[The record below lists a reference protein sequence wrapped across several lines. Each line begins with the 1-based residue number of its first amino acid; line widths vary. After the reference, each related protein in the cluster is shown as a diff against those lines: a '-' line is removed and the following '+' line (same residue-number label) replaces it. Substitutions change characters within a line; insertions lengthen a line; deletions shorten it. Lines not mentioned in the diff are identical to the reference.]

1 MLHWLALALTFTAA
15 LFWILNAI
23 DVALGARKLPNIRD
37 IAPLDDADCPPV
49 SILFAARD
57 EEEKLPA
64 ALATFLALD
73 YPRYEVIAADDR
85 SEDRTAEILR
95 AAAEK
100 DARLK
105 YVRIDSLPA
114 GWLGKP
120 YAMQQAF
127 EHSSGGEWI
136 VFTDADVHFSPNLLR
151 GAVAMAKREGWDHLT
166 LLSSVEMHTI
176 GERIALTFFGMGFLM
191 GIRPWRANDSKSKGY
206 AGIGAFQ
213 VLRRS
218 AYEAIGTHRRLAME
232 VVDDMKLGKLVKEGG
247 FRSGVAKAWK
257 EVRVRWHAGLGSLI
271 RGTTKN
277 FFASSGYNLG
287 MVSFQLVMMLATCV
301 APWVAL
307 PFLRGWALAFDAIA
321 VGMMFAIHAGVCIEV
336 GASPIYA
343 LTEPIGALIFCWMLT
358 RSTIVTLW
366 NGGVT
371 WRGTFYALEE
381 LRRGVV

>member
-1 MLHWLALALTFTAA
+1 MHWLALALTFTAA
-15 LFWILNAI
+15 LFWLLNAI
-23 DVALGARKLPNIRD
+23 DVALGSRKIPALRD

-105 YVRIDSLPA
+105 YVRIDALPA

-127 EHSSGGEWI
+127 ERSSGEWI
-136 VFTDADVHFSPNLLR
+136 VFTDADVHFSPDLLR
-151 GAVAMAKREGWDHLT
+151 RSMAMAKREGWDHLT
-166 LLSSVEMHTI
+166 VLSSVEMHTV

-191 GIRPWRANDSKSKGY
+191 GIRPWRANDSRSKGY
-206 AGIGAFQ
+206 AGVGAFQ
-213 VLRRS
+213 LLRRS

-247 FRSGVAKAWK
+247 FRSGVAKAWT
-257 EVRVRWHAGLGSLI
+257 EVRVRWHAGVGNII

-287 MVSFQLVMMLATCV
+287 VVSFQLVMMLAACV

-321 VGMMFAIHAGVCIEV
+321 VAMMIAIHAGVCVEV
-336 GASPIYA
+336 GASPVYA
-343 LTEPIGALIFCWMLT
+343 LTEPVGAVIFCWMLA

-366 NGGVT
+366 NGGIW
-371 WRGTFYALEE
+371 WRGTFYRLEE